1 MNNSTSNNI
10 DKLINE
16 IEEGRLSG
24 EQQGWL
30 SEQDIKDHFKS
41 KINKTTSKLRLDNAK
56 LFVETIDKYLSDKLN

>member
-41 KINKTTSKLRLDNAK
+41 KINKATSNLRLDNTK
-56 LFVETIDKYLSDKLN
+56 LFVENSR

>member
-10 DKLINE
+10 DKSINE

-30 SEQDIKDHFKS
+30 SEQDIKDHFKN
-41 KINKTTSKLRLDNAK
+41 KINKATSNLRLDNTK
-56 LFVETIDKYLSDKLN
+56 LFVENSR

>member
-10 DKLINE
+10 DKLINK

-41 KINKTTSKLRLDNAK
+41 KINKATSNLRLDNTK
-56 LFVETIDKYLSDKLN
+56 LFVENSR

>member
-41 KINKTTSKLRLDNAK
+41 KINKATSNLRLDNTK
-56 LFVETIDKYLSDKLN
+56 LFVEHSR

>member
-30 SEQDIKDHFKS
+30 SEQDIKDHLKS
-41 KINKTTSKLRLDNAK
+41 KINKATSKLRLDNAK
-56 LFVETIDKYLSDKLN
+56 LFVENSR

>member
-30 SEQDIKDHFKS
+30 SEQDIKDYFKS
-41 KINKTTSKLRLDNAK
+41 M
-56 LFVETIDKYLSDKLN
+56 IDKAT

>member
-10 DKLINE
+10 DKLINK
-16 IEEGRLSG
+16 IDEGRLSG

-41 KINKTTSKLRLDNAK
+41 KINKATSNLRLDNTK
-56 LFVETIDKYLSDKLN
+56 LFVENSR

>member
-10 DKLINE
+10 DKLINK
-16 IEEGRLSG
+16 IEEGNLSG

-41 KINKTTSKLRLDNAK
+41 KINKATSNLRLDNTK

>member
-30 SEQDIKDHFKS
+30 SEQDIKDHFKN
-41 KINKTTSKLRLDNAK
+41 KINKATSNLRLDNTK
-56 LFVETIDKYLSDKLN
+56 LFVENSR

>member
-10 DKLINE
+10 DKLINK

-30 SEQDIKDHFKS
+30 SEHDIKNHLKS
-41 KINKTTSKLRLDNAK
+41 KINKATSNLRLDNTK
-56 LFVETIDKYLSDKLN
+56 LFVENSR

>member
-10 DKLINE
+10 DKLINK

-41 KINKTTSKLRLDNAK
+41 KINKTTSKLRLDNTK
-56 LFVETIDKYLSDKLN
+56 LFVENSR

>member
-41 KINKTTSKLRLDNAK
+41 KINKATSNFRLDNTK
-56 LFVETIDKYLSDKLN
+56 LFVENSR

>member
-30 SEQDIKDHFKS
+30 SEQDIKDYFES
-41 KINKTTSKLRLDNAK
+41 KINKATSNLRLDNTK
-56 LFVETIDKYLSDKLN
+56 LFAENSR

>member
-16 IEEGRLSG
+16 IQEGRLSG

-41 KINKTTSKLRLDNAK
+41 KINKATSNLRLDNTK
-56 LFVETIDKYLSDKLN
+56 LFVENSR

>member
-10 DKLINE
+10 DKLINK

-41 KINKTTSKLRLDNAK
+41 KINKATSKLRLDNAK
-56 LFVETIDKYLSDKLN
+56 LFVENSR